1 MVLLV
6 AQAGHVRDVLRN
18 WPVTDVRFI
27 CAADGGRVLGRS
39 ASGAGMPA
47 GKLQLST
54 AAAML
59 PEGLLQV
66 RLDAS
71 TDSDTCLRDQLYA
84 GLISALKITGGQ
96 LDERGSSS
104 STRAQ
109 QPPESPAW
117 FSARWASRASH
128 PVPPGSGSG
137 CPAPGNWC
145 SADVPGSPRTG
156 CRPASLDHL
165 SLASGQPQI
174 AASAIKEFQSAVLL
188 GVSTAGK
195 LLSREVDE
203 TMPHCDDGP
212 VIFALSNPVDQARGA
227 ARRRLRLVRR
237 CPVPAGP
244 PSRAGV
250 PAAQVSNLAQ
260 PVAPLQPQPGRGDQL
275 Q

>member
-39 ASGAGMPA
+39 AGGAGMPA
-47 GKLQLST
+47 GELQLST

-71 TDSDTCLRDQLYA
+71 TDSDTCLRDRLYA

-109 QPPESPAW
+109 QRPESPAW

-137 CPAPGNWC
+137 CDARELVLCGRPGLAAHRLPPGKPRSSQPGVWAA
-145 SADVPGSPRTG
+145 ADRRLGDQGVPVGGPHR
-156 CRPASLDHL
+156 RQH
-165 SLASGQPQI
+165 
-174 AASAIKEFQSAVLL
+174 
-188 GVSTAGK
+188 AGK
-195 LLSREVDE
+195 LFSREVVE
-203 TMPHCDDGP
+203 TMPHCNDRP

-237 CPVPAGP
+237 RPVPAGP

-250 PAAQVSNLAQ
+250 PASQVSNLAQ
-260 PVAPLQPQPGRGDQL
+260 PVAPLQPQPGRGDRL
-275 Q
+275 R